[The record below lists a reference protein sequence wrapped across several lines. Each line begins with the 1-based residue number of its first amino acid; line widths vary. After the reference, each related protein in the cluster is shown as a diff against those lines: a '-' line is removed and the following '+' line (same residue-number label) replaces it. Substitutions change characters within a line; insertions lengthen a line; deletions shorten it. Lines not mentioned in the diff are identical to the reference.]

1 MKLPAFVAKRFK
13 RPSPGTEPPRR
24 DEIPAGKMADANT
37 IQRGR

>member
-1 MKLPAFVAKRFK
+1 MKLPSFVAKLFK
-13 RPSPGTEPPRR
+13 RPAQGTEPPRR